1 MMTQT
6 QMVLKY
12 IEDNGSISAAEAFY
26 HLGVSRLSARIFDL
40 RRQGHKIV
48 NETVTGVNR
57 HGTRV
62 RYDRYRVER
71 EDE

>member
-1 MMTQT
+1 MTQA
-6 QMVLKY
+6 QMILQY
-12 IEDNGSISAAEAFY
+12 MADNGSISAAEAFY
-26 HLGVSRLSARIFDL
+26 HLGITRLSARIFDL
-40 RRQGHKIV
+40 RKAGHRIV

-57 HGTRV
+57 HGARV